1 MASGGSDRA
10 GLTINSTLN
19 RVGVGLD
26 EDFGGASTPT
36 AMDNRVDGHVFHLN
50 ITI

>member
-26 EDFGGASTPT
+26 EDFGGAATPT

-50 ITI
+50 LTI